1 MDDLQ
6 DEFESELIEIIS
18 DYNTKGLGT
27 HEQISIL
34 SYLCFEL
41 CNKIFMDVRFGY
53 THVLTMLMQRI
64 IFDMNEDQED
74 TKKILH

>member
-1 MDDLQ
+1 MEDMQ
-6 DEFESELIEIIS
+6 NGFEDELLDVINR
-18 DYNTKGLGT
+18 YNNKGLST

-41 CNKIFMDVRFGY
+41 CNKVFMDVRFGY
-53 THVLTMLMQRI
+53 THILTMLMQRI
-64 IFDMNEDQED
+64 IFDMNEDQDD

>member
-1 MDDLQ
+1 MDELQ
-6 DEFESELIEIIS
+6 EEFENELIEVIS
-18 DYNTKGLGT
+18 DYNSKGLST

-53 THVLTMLMQRI
+53 THILTMLMQRI
-64 IFDMNEDQED
+64 IFDMNEDEDD